1 MKLYLQQRIQE
12 EVFESV
18 IAKGTTKHERWALQA
33 LKYDLFEENGW
44 TFNPALLGEKLCVRY
59 AKALGYNIPDEYDF
73 DPEHGGLSWWEDD
86 PEYPGWQYFNCIPSN
101 VEVLEAFYKMAGR
114 YRKLARFRKEV
125 ERIEKIRMARHERVY
140 NELSEQR
147 RVAWEKEQEAV

>member
-1 MKLYLQQRIQE
+1 MKVFLKQRYEE

-18 IAKGTTKHERWALQA
+18 LVKATTRFEKMA
-33 LKYDLFEENGW
+33 LKMLKNDLLVGDY
-44 TFNPALLGEKLCVRY
+44 GE
-59 AKALGYNIPDEYDF
+59 F
-73 DPEHGGLSWWEDD
+73 HPEF
-86 PEYPGWQYFNCIPSN
+86 PGWRYFNSTPSGI
-101 VEVLEAFYKMAGR
+101 ETLEAAYKMAGR